1 MNLKNITGKV
11 TSSIPELAKVNPD
24 KFGIHLTT
32 IDEEDFAVGIVMKN
46 FLFKVFLKL

>member
-1 MNLKNITGKV
+1 MNLKPITGKV

-24 KFGIHLTT
+24 KFRIHLTT
-32 IDEEDFAVGIVMKN
+32 IDEDFAIGIVMKN